1 MKTLIRSRK
10 WPKTVLR
17 MVRAAAQRLR
27 AYVVPDLSA
36 AAFTGSE
43 RDGDALTSS
52 SPKAPQRFR
61 DQEEGERRMLRTLNA
76 ADSLTRDVF
85 VLHRIHGYSHA
96 QIASQLR
103 MSLRDVEE
111 RVACVVVMLSIERQD
126 SH

>member
-1 MKTLIRSRK
+1 MKTLIQSRK
-10 WPKTVLR
+10 RPKTIFR
-17 MVRAAAQRLR
+17 MVRAAAQRLC
-27 AYVVPDLSA
+27 AYLLADTLA
-36 AAFTGSE
+36 AARTGSE
-43 RDGDALTSS
+43 QEDGALASS
-52 SPKAPQRFR
+52 SPKAPQRSR
-61 DQEEGERRMLRTLNA
+61 DQEADERRMWGALHS

-126 SH
+126 PR